1 MSSGSTTSKP
11 RRGKGSFS
19 TVEAVRALIAS
30 AALASILLVAVFV
43 TTGSYFS
50 ADLQARNAASKI
62 TPLSLA
68 TGGEPAHRV
77 ESVESN
83 VVETDKKGR
92 CGEHRFDNRSDKIVS
107 ATLVDCEARLANE
120 RDTIPSDNMSAERM
134 RAILGAFRR

>member
-50 ADLQARNAASKI
+50 ADLQAKNAASKI
-62 TPLSLA
+62 TPLSPA

-77 ESVESN
+77 ESI

-120 RDTIPSDNMSAERM
+120 RDTIPSDNMSAQ
-134 RAILGAFRR
+134 

>member
-1 MSSGSTTSKP
+1 MSSGPITSKP

-43 TTGSYFS
+43 TTGSYYS
-50 ADLQARNAASKI
+50 AELQTKNAAVKI
-62 TPLSLA
+62 APLSPA
-68 TGGEPAHRV
+68 NGGESAHRV
-77 ESVESN
+77 ASI

-92 CGEHRFDNRSDKIVS
+92 CEERRFDNRSGKIVS

-120 RDTIPSDNMSAERM
+120 RDTTPSENMSAERM